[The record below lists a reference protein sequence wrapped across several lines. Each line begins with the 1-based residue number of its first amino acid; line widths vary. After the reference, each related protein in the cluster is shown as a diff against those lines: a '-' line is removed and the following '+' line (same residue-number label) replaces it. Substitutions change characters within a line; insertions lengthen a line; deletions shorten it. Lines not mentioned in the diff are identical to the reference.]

1 MTQLDD
7 AILAGVAAG
16 MAVTTAVLIK
26 WAASART
33 PLRQGTVVFLLL
45 MMAGMLAGAL
55 AYALRPGTTSAVAGL
70 WIASAV
76 MSASVAVI
84 FAAFLA
90 ESRPALAPAGSAAAP
105 WSRPGFVGVVV
116 VLALTNE
123 TLMGW
128 TFALLS
134 GGLAAGGGLVGTL
147 GAVVISPWFVF
158 TMAAEMALT
167 AVLLRDRLER
177 PVYAVLLAQ
186 SALMFLS
193 PPALGAAWWRE
204 GSIVL
209 SSVAMIAL
217 FVFLMEYLYRHR
229 AFATGFATYLVRLLP
244 IYGLMMAGIL
254 LWQVY
259 GAVGPFA
266 LAVALEMVV
275 FFEAI
280 VRVERFEATPA
291 FSWQLDAF
299 WTFRVLL
306 WVFVSELFMGAVLAA
321 QLSPGV
327 YLATVPSL
335 PLAGSAW
342 VVVQDAVS
350 NGFYFFA
357 NTTATTWFLVMMG
370 VEMGA
375 LVAFKMKEARGR
387 ELRVRLALMLGAYGA
402 FAVFYPSVYYGL
414 AFPQA
419 PGASDPTT
427 VPVLGWSMGIG
438 SAPLAVGVFGVLL
451 ATYVILGAVTIL
463 FGRRAVCSVFCTA
476 SVMYQGTTIDAMKSF
491 NRTSPVARKFL
502 GSRFGTAY
510 QVSNAAVLVAL
521 AGTSLLSYFDS
532 AGTLDVSVGG
542 ADPSVFLF
550 VLSFG
555 VLWYVLFVTIPYAG
569 NYNCVTMGW
578 CYTGQ
583 ISAAFS
589 RIGFFGLRV
598 RDREV
603 CRRCTTLD
611 CAKACPIGLV
621 DMPGHFR
628 TTGQFRSAKCCG
640 VGGCAEACPYGNLY
654 LSDVRHWIRRRL
666 DRSRSP
672 PVGARL
678 PMAGNRRPVATPAT
692 TAAGA
697 SARAASARP

>member
-1 MTQLDD
+1 MLLDD
-7 AILAGVAAG
+7 AILAAFAAG
-16 MAVTTAVLIK
+16 MAVTTAILIK

-55 AYALRPGTTSAVAGL
+55 TYALSPGTTGAVAGL

-76 MSASVAVI
+76 MSASVAVV

-90 ESRPALAPAGSAAAP
+90 ETRAALAAPERPARP
-105 WSRPGFVGVVV
+105 WLRLGFVAVVV
-116 VLALTNE
+116 ALALLNE
-123 TLMGW
+123 ILMGW
-128 TFALLS
+128 TFDLFA
-134 GGLAAGGGLVGTL
+134 GNLAAGGSLLGTL
-147 GAVVISPWFVF
+147 GSVVVSPWFVF
-158 TMAAEMALT
+158 TMAGEMALT
-167 AVLLRDRLER
+167 AFFLRDRLTR
-177 PVYAVLLAQ
+177 PVYIVLLSQA
-186 SALMFLS
+186 ALMFLS
-193 PPALGAAWWRE
+193 PPVLDAAWWQA
-204 GSIVL
+204 GSIDL
-209 SSVAMIAL
+209 SSIAMIVL
-217 FVFLMEYLYRHR
+217 FVFLMEFLYRNR
-229 AFATGFATYLVRLLP
+229 TFANGFATYLVRLLP
-244 IYGLMMAGIL
+244 IYGLMMAGVFV
-254 LWQVY
+254 WQVY
-259 GAVGPFA
+259 GNVGPFA
-266 LAVALEMVV
+266 LAVVLEMVV

-280 VRVERFEATPA
+280 VRVEKFEAPSG
-291 FSWQLDAF
+291 FSWQLKAF
-299 WTFRVLL
+299 WTFQVLF

-321 QLSPGV
+321 QLSPAR
-327 YLATVPSL
+327 YLPAIPSL

-375 LVAFKMKEARGR
+375 LVAFKMKEVKGR
-387 ELRVRLALMLGAYGA
+387 ELRARLAIMLGAYGA

-414 AFPQA
+414 VFPNG
-419 PGASDPTT
+419 PGAADPTT

-451 ATYVILGAVTIL
+451 ATYAILGAVTIL
-463 FGRRAVCSVFCTA
+463 FGRRVVCSVFCTA
-476 SVMYQGTTIDAMKSF
+476 AVMYQGTTVDAMKSF
-491 NRTSPVARKFL
+491 NRTSPAARKFL
-502 GSRFGTAY
+502 GSRFSAAY
-510 QVSNAAVLVAL
+510 SVTNATVLVAL

-532 AGTLDVSVGG
+532 VGTLNVTVGG

-550 VLSFG
+550 VLSFS

-598 RDREV
+598 KDKEV

-611 CAKACPIGLV
+611 CAKACPVGLV

-628 TTGQFRSAKCCG
+628 TKGQFRSAKCCG

-654 LSDVRHWIRRRL
+654 LSDVRHWVRRWL

-678 PMAGNRRPVATPAT
+678 PMAGSPRPATTTAT

-697 SARAASARP
+697 SARAAPARP